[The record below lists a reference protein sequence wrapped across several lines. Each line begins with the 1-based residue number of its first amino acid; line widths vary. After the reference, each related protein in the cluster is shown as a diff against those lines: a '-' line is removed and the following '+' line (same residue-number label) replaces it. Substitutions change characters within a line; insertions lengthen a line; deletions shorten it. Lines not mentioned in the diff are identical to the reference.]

1 MEISINQN
9 GWAVT
14 SLEDIATRITKGGT
28 PTTYGY
34 SFQTSGINFLKVEN
48 ISDGRV
54 NLKSI
59 TDFIG
64 EEAHKFQLKSQL
76 SVNDILFSI
85 AGTIG
90 ETCVIREEY
99 LPANTNQALAI
110 IKGTDVAII
119 PKLLQLQL
127 EAFVAKVKMKARGGA
142 MNNVSLE
149 DLKNL
154 LVYIPPVPEQHRI
167 VAKIE
172 ELFSSLDKGID
183 SLKTAEQQ
191 LEIYRQ
197 SVLGKAFEGAFTTN
211 WRKEHSNADANKEFE
226 TIKEIREEL
235 YTQKI
240 EEWTLACEQAKVK
253 GDKKPSKPKKP
264 YAGEPITEEE
274 RAIFDAIDKSW
285 ALIRFID
292 LIKYEE
298 DAIKR
303 GPFGSAIKKSFFVPS
318 GYKVYEQQNAI
329 SDDATLGKYY
339 ISQEKYQELI
349 GFSIKPGDY
358 IVSCSGTIGR
368 ISKLPENC
376 EPGVINQA
384 LMKIRL
390 DEELMSSKYFLYLF
404 RSEVFQRRILTGSRG
419 TGMQNLAGIDEI
431 KALVIALPPKAEQ
444 EAIVQ
449 DIESRLSV
457 CDKIEESITTSLQ
470 QAEALRQSI
479 LKKAFEGKLVEQDP
493 NDEPASVLLE
503 RIKEEREKNKPVKIV
518 KEKKVK
524 QAKATKTNIT
534 K

>member
-9 GWAVT
+9 GWAIT
-14 SLEDIATRITKGGT
+14 RLEDIATRITKGGT

-48 ISDGRV
+48 ISESRV

-64 EEAHKFQLKSQL
+64 EDAHEFQSKSQL

-127 EAFVAKVKMKARGGA
+127 EAFVAKVKIKARGGA

-172 ELFSSLDKGID
+172 ELFSSLDKGIE

-197 SVLGKAFEGAFTTN
+197 AVLGKAFEGAFTGN
-211 WRKEHSNADANKEFE
+211 WRKQNPKANANKEFE
-226 TIKEIREEL
+226 AIQATREEL
-235 YTQKI
+235 YTKKI
-240 EEWTLACEQAKVK
+240 EEWTLASEEAKVK
-253 GDKKPSKPKKP
+253 DIKKPTKPKKP
-264 YAGEPITEEE
+264 YAGEPVTEEE
-274 RAIFDAIDKSW
+274 RANFDVIEKSW
-285 ALIRFID
+285 ALVRFID

-329 SDDATLGKYY
+329 SDNASLGKYY
-339 ISQEKYQELI
+339 INEEKYQELI
-349 GFSIKPGDY
+349 GFSVKPGDY

-376 EPGVINQA
+376 EPGLINQA

-390 DEELMSSKYFLYLF
+390 DEDLMSSKYFLYLF
-404 RSEVFQRRILTGSRG
+404 RSEVFQRRILKGSRG

-431 KALVIALPPKAEQ
+431 KELIIAVPPKAEQ
-444 EAIVQ
+444 EAIVF

-479 LKKAFEGKLVEQDP
+479 LKKAFEGKLVPQDP

-503 RIKEEREKNKPVKIV
+503 RIKAEREKNKPVKKV
-518 KEKKVK
+518 KETKKK
-524 QAKATKTNIT
+524 MKEKAEL
-534 K
+534 

>member
-1 MEISINQN
+1 MSGYREILKVSLGDIFFT
-9 GWAVT
+9 T
-14 SLEDIATRITKGGT
+14 SGGT
-28 PTTYGY
+28 PSRKIPEFY
-34 SFQTSGINFLKVEN
+34 N
-48 ISDGRV
+48 
-54 NLKSI
+54 
-59 TDFIG
+59 
-64 EEAHKFQLKSQL
+64 
-76 SVNDILFSI
+76 
-85 AGTIG
+85 GTIPWIKSG
-90 ETCVIREEY
+90 ELDKGIITKAEEY
-99 LPANTNQALAI
+99 ITEKAVKSSSAKLFPKGTLLIALYGATIGKLSFLGIDATTNQAICGIFDNKEIDL
-110 IKGTDVAII
+110 KYLYYYLLFQR
-119 PKLLQLQL
+119 PKLI
-127 EAFVAKVKMKARGGA
+127 EVGIGGA
-142 MNNVSLE
+142 QPNISQDIIRKQL
-149 DLKNL
+149 
-154 LVYIPPVPEQHRI
+154 IPIFPKPEQSRI
-167 VAKIE
+167 ISKIE
-172 ELFSSLDKGID
+172 DFFCVLNKGID
-183 SLKTAEQQ
+183 SLKIAEQQ

-197 SVLGKAFEGAFTTN
+197 AVLGKAFEGTFTAG

-226 TIKEIREEL
+226 TIKELREEL

-240 EEWTLACEQAKVK
+240 EEWSLACEQAKVK
-253 GDKKPSKPKKP
+253 DDKKPSKPKKP
-264 YAGEPITEEE
+264 YAGEPIIEEE
-274 RAIFDAIDKSW
+274 RANFDVIDESW
-285 ALIRFID
+285 TLIRFID

-339 ISQEKYQELI
+339 ISEEKYQELI

-404 RSEVFQRRILTGSRG
+404 RSEVFQRRILIGSRG

-431 KALVIALPPKAEQ
+431 KALIIALPPKAEQ
-444 EAIVQ
+444 DAIVQ

-457 CDKIEESITTSLQ
+457 CDKIEESITTSLK

-479 LKKAFEGKLVEQDP
+479 LKKAFEGKLAEQDP

-503 RIKEEREKNKPVKIV
+503 RIKAEREKNKPIKKV